1 MLPPA
6 PPKFYH
12 FQRFFNLQYQTLKFP
27 SGPVSVCIRSLHI
40 HLRGCH
46 EGSAGVESAVC
57 TFYPIFQSVR
67 DEIFKCSMCSF
78 SQPLLFL
85 SSEIPEPN
93 SSSAGALRKQ
103 MLLRGCEVVNDAD
116 GVPLLSAK
124 GRTVPGCHWK

>member
-1 MLPPA
+1 M
-6 PPKFYH
+6 K
-12 FQRFFNLQYQTLKFP
+12 
-27 SGPVSVCIRSLHI
+27 S
-40 HLRGCH
+40 
-46 EGSAGVESAVC
+46 
-57 TFYPIFQSVR
+57 
-67 DEIFKCSMCSF
+67 FKCSMCSF

-103 MLLRGCEVVNDAD
+103 RLLRGGEVVNDAD